1 MTLSGRGRAK
11 IQQNN
16 ITLHVHHEKFTN
28 SAVFLNGVKVGSAIS
43 SLKNK
48 RRYNNTERKERKRE
62 RGRERDE
69 VTFHRLFFQSM
80 PVICQLEMCTCIELI

>member
-16 ITLHVHHEKFTN
+16 IILHVHHEKFTN

-43 SLKNK
+43 SLKN
-48 RRYNNTERKERKRE
+48 T
-62 RGRERDE
+62 
-69 VTFHRLFFQSM
+69 
-80 PVICQLEMCTCIELI
+80 

>member
-11 IQQNN
+11 IQQN
-16 ITLHVHHEKFTN
+16 ITLHVHHEKLTN

-48 RRYNNTERKERKRE
+48 
-62 RGRERDE
+62 
-69 VTFHRLFFQSM
+69 
-80 PVICQLEMCTCIELI
+80 